1 VVVRSF
7 RSELPEPVTVIEAP
21 DYALGFPMA
30 VDAEVVGI
38 LIVL

>member
-1 VVVRSF
+1 
-7 RSELPEPVTVIEAP
+7 VIEAP